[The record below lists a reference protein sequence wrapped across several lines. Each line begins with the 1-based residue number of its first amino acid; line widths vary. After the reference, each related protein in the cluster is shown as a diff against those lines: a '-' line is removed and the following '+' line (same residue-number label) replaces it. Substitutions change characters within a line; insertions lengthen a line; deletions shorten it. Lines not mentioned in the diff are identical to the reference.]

1 MRKLWSKPLLA
12 ADWHDEY
19 EEKAA
24 SWWELFVDLLLV
36 VTCSTVAEAL
46 EEDATSDGFIA
57 FVTTFTLF
65 FQGWNLYAQFCSRF
79 IDNSLLHSFQLFLYL
94 LATSSMVTNANGF
107 EYSEHF
113 ALSALLQRCSL
124 LLMYFTAGLQVPRA
138 LVPVDDDRL
147 ELRGHPPLPHRRAIR
162 VPHNQQDVPHPHS
175 LVGRFRDVRGCGC
188 AVEPQVTTPI
198 LFEAPKASS
207 SSLVL
212 TSVCCPEAPLTEFRS
227 ISTTSQRE
235 WGSTPR

>member
-36 VTCSTVAEAL
+36 VTCSTVAEAV

-65 FQGWNLYAQFCSRF
+65 FQ
-79 IDNSLLHSFQLFLYL
+79 LFL

-175 LVGRFRDVRGCGC
+175 LVGRFRDVRGCGG
-188 AVEPQVTTPI
+188 AAEPQ
-198 LFEAPKASS
+198 L
-207 SSLVL
+207 
-212 TSVCCPEAPLTEFRS
+212 R
-227 ISTTSQRE
+227 
-235 WGSTPR
+235 